1 MRSPLLTLV
10 LLVARV
16 SLSLLL
22 VTLSL
27 SKGAPAQA
35 DTLYQAAPPPAGP
48 GHPLRLGS
56 DHKAAQVGDLLQ
68 VIFNFN
74 VNSTSSDVTSVN
86 NSYNLGVNPG
96 SGLANVSL
104 LRFGL
109 GLNGGRQT
117 QSAKTQTGQNT
128 FVSTME
134 AQVTDVLPS
143 GALRITGDQA
153 LLVNGEKQTL
163 HITGLVRPEDIDN
176 TDSVLS
182 TRVANVE
189 AKFSGNFQ
197 EKHKGLLQ
205 KIVDFLF

>member
-1 MRSPLLTLV
+1 MRGSHFTPLAV
-10 LLVARV
+10 VALVAALTV
-16 SLSLLL
+16 
-22 VTLSL
+22 
-27 SKGAPAQA
+27 PAFA

-48 GHPLRLGS
+48 GHPLRLGT

-68 VIFNFN
+68 VVFNFN
-74 VNSTSSDVTSVN
+74 VNSTSSDVTNVN
-86 NSYNLGVNPG
+86 NSYNLGLG
-96 SGLANVSL
+96 QGTGLANVSL
-104 LRFGL
+104 LRFGA

-117 QSAKTQTGQNT
+117 QSSKTQSGQNT

-143 GALRITGDQA
+143 GALRISGNQA
-153 LLVNGEKQTL
+153 LIVNGQRQTL

-189 AKFSGNFQ
+189 AKFDGNFQ
-197 EKHKGLLQ
+197 EKHKGLIQ
-205 KIVDFLF
+205 KILDFIF

>member
-1 MRSPLLTLV
+1 MRRSHFTPLAV
-10 LLVARV
+10 AALVAALTV
-16 SLSLLL
+16 
-22 VTLSL
+22 
-27 SKGAPAQA
+27 PAFA

-48 GHPLRLGS
+48 GHPLRLGT

-68 VIFNFN
+68 VVFNFN
-74 VNSTSSDVTSVN
+74 VNSTSSDVTNVN
-86 NSYNLGVNPG
+86 NSYNLGLG
-96 SGLANVSL
+96 QGTGLANVSL
-104 LRFGL
+104 LRFGA

-117 QSAKTQTGQNT
+117 QSSKTQSGQNT

-143 GALRITGDQA
+143 GALRISGNQA
-153 LLVNGEKQTL
+153 LIVNGQRQTL

-189 AKFSGNFQ
+189 AKFDGNFQ
-197 EKHKGLLQ
+197 EKHKGLIQ
-205 KIVDFLF
+205 KILDFIF

>member
-1 MRSPLLTLV
+1 MRGSRRTLV
-10 LLVARV
+10 AAVALVAA
-16 SLSLLL
+16 L
-22 VTLSL
+22 V
-27 SKGAPAQA
+27 APAVA

-48 GHPLRLGS
+48 GHPLRLGA
-56 DHKAAQVGDLLQ
+56 DHKAAQVGDLVQ

-86 NSYNLGVNPG
+86 NSYNLGIG
-96 SGLANVSL
+96 QGTGLANVSL
-104 LRFGL
+104 LRFGA

-117 QSAKTQTGQNT
+117 QSSKSQSGQNT

-134 AQVTDVLPS
+134 AQVTEVLPS
-143 GALRITGDQA
+143 GALRIAGDQA

-189 AKFSGNFQ
+189 AKFNGNFQ
-197 EKHKGLLQ
+197 EKHKGLIQ
-205 KIVDFLF
+205 KILDFIF

>member
-1 MRSPLLTLV
+1 MRRSFLMLA
-10 LLVARV
+10 LVAA
-16 SLSLLL
+16 LA
-22 VTLSL
+22 
-27 SKGAPAQA
+27 APATA

-48 GHPLRLGS
+48 GHPLRLGA

-104 LRFGL
+104 LRFGM
-109 GLNGGRQT
+109 GLNGGRQA
-117 QSAKTQTGQNT
+117 QSAKTQSGQNT

-143 GALRITGDQA
+143 GALRIAGDQA
-153 LLVNGEKQTL
+153 LLVNGQKQTL
-163 HITGLVRPEDIDN
+163 HITGIVRPEDIDS

-182 TRVANVE
+182 TRVASVV
-189 AKFSGNFQ
+189 AKFDGNFQ
-197 EKHKGLLQ
+197 EKHKGLIQ
-205 KIVDFLF
+205 KILDFIF

>member
-1 MRSPLLTLV
+1 MRGSHFTPLAV
-10 LLVARV
+10 AALVAALTV
-16 SLSLLL
+16 
-22 VTLSL
+22 
-27 SKGAPAQA
+27 PAFA

-48 GHPLRLGS
+48 GHPLRLGT

-68 VIFNFN
+68 VVFNFN
-74 VNSTSSDVTSVN
+74 VNSTSSDVTNVS
-86 NSYNLGVNPG
+86 NSYNLGLG
-96 SGLANVSL
+96 QGTGLANVSL
-104 LRFGL
+104 LRFGA

-117 QSAKTQTGQNT
+117 QSSKTQSGQNT

-143 GALRITGDQA
+143 GALRISGNQA
-153 LLVNGEKQTL
+153 LIVNGQRQTL

-189 AKFSGNFQ
+189 AKFDGNFQ
-197 EKHKGLLQ
+197 EKHKGLIQ
-205 KIVDFLF
+205 KILDFIF

>member
-1 MRSPLLTLV
+1 MRRSHFTPLAV
-10 LLVARV
+10 AALVAV
-16 SLSLLL
+16 L
-22 VTLSL
+22 T
-27 SKGAPAQA
+27 GPAFA

-48 GHPLRLGS
+48 GHPLRLGT

-68 VIFNFN
+68 VVFNFN
-74 VNSTSSDVTSVN
+74 VNSTSSDVTNVN
-86 NSYNLGVNPG
+86 NSYNLGLG
-96 SGLANVSL
+96 QGTGLANVSL
-104 LRFGL
+104 LRFGA

-117 QSAKTQTGQNT
+117 QSSKTQSGQNT

-143 GALRITGDQA
+143 GALRISGNQA
-153 LLVNGEKQTL
+153 LIVNGQRQTL

-189 AKFSGNFQ
+189 AKFDGNFQ
-197 EKHKGLLQ
+197 EKHKGLIQ
-205 KIVDFLF
+205 KILDFIF